1 MPKRSSSP
9 SSEADGLH
17 ARKKAKLSKTPTT
30 SSLQVQAQAKRPQRS
45 AVATSAI
52 ANTGSDGL
60 MDERRPL
67 GGSFGSSGG
76 NAPNRNMLRR
86 LRGAASSL
94 NGPPNHPPRAGGG
107 EHNSGTL
114 EEDEG
119 RDKLE
124 QNCRRRLP
132 SNTDYCARHGAW
144 RVMASL
150 LLVLLLRNLL
160 VITWQRSHSSQLAM
174 KCNIDIDLLNLDFE
188 GSKRRQAQ
196 AKRELD
202 WFQSASEYELDTVD
216 RVEWIR
222 RLRILEEERNA
233 TRSEFQALMS
243 NFDLGVLE

>member
-1 MPKRSSSP
+1 
-9 SSEADGLH
+9 
-17 ARKKAKLSKTPTT
+17 
-30 SSLQVQAQAKRPQRS
+30 
-45 AVATSAI
+45 
-52 ANTGSDGL
+52 
-60 MDERRPL
+60 
-67 GGSFGSSGG
+67 
-76 NAPNRNMLRR
+76 
-86 LRGAASSL
+86 
-94 NGPPNHPPRAGGG
+94 
-107 EHNSGTL
+107 
-114 EEDEG
+114 
-119 RDKLE
+119 
-124 QNCRRRLP
+124 
-132 SNTDYCARHGAW
+132 
-144 RVMASL
+144 MASL